1 MKRGVILCCIACLY
15 SLASAAGEA
24 DQSETPPNAS
34 SPEVLKA
41 LEPLRGEIKALIIQE
56 GNDDKVP
63 AKLEGF
69 LKSPDLTVEMKQR
82 AILDFLLAYHLH
94 RRNID
99 ECHKI
104 IEQVI
109 QMKPDSGEA
118 KLAHT
123 RREQIN
129 ALNNRIH

>member
-1 MKRGVILCCIACLY
+1 MKRGVILCCMIALY
-15 SLASAAGEA
+15 SLASAAGEE
-24 DQSETPPNAS
+24 DQPSPKNIS

-41 LEPLRGEIKALIIQE
+41 LEPLRSEVKELIIKE

-63 AKLEGF
+63 EKLEAF

-82 AILDFLLAYHLH
+82 AILDFLLAYHLQ
-94 RRNID
+94 RRNIE

-104 IEQVI
+104 IDQVI
-109 QMKPDSGEA
+109 MMKPDSGEA
-118 KLAHT
+118 SLANT